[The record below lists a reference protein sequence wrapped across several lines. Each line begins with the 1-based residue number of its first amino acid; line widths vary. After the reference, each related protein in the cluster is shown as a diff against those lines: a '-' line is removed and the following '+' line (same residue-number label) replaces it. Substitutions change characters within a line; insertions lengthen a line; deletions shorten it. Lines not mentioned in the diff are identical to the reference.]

1 MKEEHSSTCRT
12 VGGVFVL
19 DRMTGTC
26 RLCGHKV
33 ELGALDRIDALETQ
47 LAEMSKAVLQLVQEV
62 HALNPGV
69 RWNCDLGAIGPK
81 NIPRAPAK

>member
-26 RLCGHKV
+26 RLCGQKV
-33 ELGALDRIDALETQ
+33 CASLLERVDELEDQVGRLARVAAVVDSSLRMLLDIIQTLPGAPPRTP
-47 LAEMSKAVLQLVQEV
+47 
-62 HALNPGV
+62 PG
-69 RWNCDLGAIGPK
+69 RE
-81 NIPRAPAK
+81 APAK